1 VSCTAPLACTATGTD
16 GISTGA
22 NGVAGVFVA
31 STLASTATAES
42 LSTGNVTYWG
52 SPDFAGSASGAKTLT
67 VTR

>member
-1 VSCTAPLACTATGTD
+1 VSCTAPLACTATGAT

-42 LSTGNVTYWG
+42 LSTGKVTYG
-52 SPDFAGSASGAKTLT
+52 HEQADFSPARTT
-67 VTR
+67 